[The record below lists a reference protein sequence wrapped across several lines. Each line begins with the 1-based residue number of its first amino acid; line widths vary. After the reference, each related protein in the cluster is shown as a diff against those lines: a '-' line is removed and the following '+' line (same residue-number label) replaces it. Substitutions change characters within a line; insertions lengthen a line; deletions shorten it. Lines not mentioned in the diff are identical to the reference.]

1 MSSDLIGEAQANA
14 DATRRELTIQ
24 PPPKRPW
31 IENPAVPFGEALPAR
46 DPDPIGYAP
55 TSEQQP
61 QPPLMG
67 ATEGLP
73 FGDEIPSTTIGFA
86 PTSEQQPTPPN
97 LSQATPPST
106 FGDDLPSPITHSTQG
121 GMLDD
126 LFTSRT
132 GQALVP
138 GMQPGR
144 NIAEEVMAPYKLQAQ
159 ADAQRQGEFVDSF
172 LGSRDSIIDRNYA
185 TSNTGVGQS
194 MLMLGESL
202 TASNARRLEG
212 AASIASLGTGQS
224 WAESRGEQIAN
235 MPSPPDSLNNPIG
248 EIAPGAAA
256 PEVQTGA
263 SAWYSSITGQA
274 SAVANLVG
282 SLFTPLDGKFD
293 SITDLPDVLFGAP
306 FKFGAA
312 IGRNVSGTRGRAD
325 TSQGEAI
332 DVAATALGQ
341 SIAPAEN
348 INGGYIMNPADGRF
362 GAQGSGL
369 GGAALY
375 GFSIFQN
382 LVGASIYSI
391 TDAGAVANQ
400 ALIGLPIV
408 GESIRQVTNNFGSD
422 LVNRPE
428 LQQLGY
434 RYYQAFGGADL
445 SFTQDRDT
453 LQSKQ
458 SNAYLNILDPKAEGG
473 AWWARFGV
481 GMALDLFTGGVDDIV
496 RIGVRGAP
504 VGRVAIPYPS
514 LRTSIARIGRPGRTP
529 TGLRI
534 PFVETTEQVA
544 SRTAREA
551 RRAAVAPTLGTDI
564 NGVPDPWTTPE
575 SPATVIQPPNYGRG
589 GQPGVGRVVEPP
601 TEPDPWGQSPPS
613 QTATPHSVAQPT
625 AIVAQGEAVFSNGTD
640 ALAVSIITNPGLM
653 PPRALNQRM
662 IDADMAA
669 FNEQVYAQPLDGS
682 QPLLGTD
689 SQVDADMA
697 AFNPQVY
704 AQVIP
709 EDSGTYLPSQSPTR
723 LLPGQ
728 ASLPGQELLPGQ
740 EMLPG
745 QELLPGQMEQ
755 PQLPAGAE
763 RTLITPEPSSGQ
775 TIITPA
781 PRVVEPEIPVTLK
794 PKPPEASTPPTTVIP
809 VTPEQTMLRAVA
821 NDPTSLEAAN
831 PVVRAAVVKESI
843 DSQILDDVGGG
854 EFQYT
859 DATVRE
865 QNRMVR
871 RLERQVENL
880 KIKEQS
886 ARQRRLDTT
895 PIAKERIALQ
905 SQIEDAKFEIGK
917 MRQSMPEDK
926 ALLDTA
932 SPVVTAVDMRP
943 GMTLDAYLGSTQR
956 DITSRDMAQ
965 VPRTLKDLTALG
977 KFLTGND
984 GKPIVSLT
992 RKRPLDTSELKKLR
1006 SMYGFVFDKV
1016 GKPIPQAVLEANP
1029 LMRVETAV
1037 DSSQIPTKTAFVQ
1050 TPEARQPAVTVTQQ
1064 APDPRFADKEY
1075 AAPGSPQAITEVMK
1089 AREQARADFMS
1100 SQSEEASH
1108 ALDDLST
1115 EPGSAVA
1122 VEEFAQNAPTHL
1134 KPTEPGTKKQA
1145 SKMLKA
1151 RAKVHES
1158 GQIASELEDKIA
1170 FAQAA
1175 LVQDTKELQRV
1186 VGDGRAVVADEVLTH
1201 RVMGVEPKKAPP
1213 AGYTPYDV
1221 SEAVSLLQ
1229 YEAYQNK
1236 KPFDFTK
1243 LQEYAQDIASGKRE
1257 PVGIS
1262 PDTPFPIVRED
1273 PEFLATVPYAQIM
1286 AKAGELGGIPL
1297 DQPFAQIFHQVQ
1309 DRVLKSSTGTAENPS
1324 NFIYYDRIE
1333 DIPTPVSLPE
1343 ALAYLRNTKKI
1354 SDVQL
1359 TPKFRKAAEK
1369 TAQEVNKVTWYHG
1382 TRVGMD
1388 DVTNMHPNAGSSS
1401 NLDMGA
1407 GLYLTPDPQVGGLY
1421 ARAAKHTESAVDQLI
1436 EHSPT
1441 GNLHEVVVNL
1451 DRVVLSSDVIPK
1463 PILDQLKQVMGLS
1476 KLTKAST
1483 FADIWKELKD
1493 SGVSAL
1499 TYQNLSAEVATI
1511 LKGSG
1516 LDGIQRDIGLKKSSM
1531 AGDLL
1536 VLDTLDGS
1544 PLPANTT
1551 TKTEGFGTP
1560 DSLDS
1565 KIARHQ
1571 VDSMMDELDS
1581 TKHTKANEL
1590 QSRLQVEG
1598 QHLQDLSEQYAKTLR
1613 QAETEVGDYVKQSEV
1628 LAEMVERQRRIVEG
1642 IQQEQ
1647 APTIAQRQ
1655 AKNKIEATR
1664 TNRDSPCL

>member
-14 DATRRELTIQ
+14 DATRRSLTIQ
-24 PPPKRPW
+24 PPPKRAW
-31 IENPAVPFGEALPAR
+31 LENPAVPFGEALPAR

-73 FGDEIPSTTIGFA
+73 FGDEIPSDPIGFA
-86 PTSEQQPTPPN
+86 PTPEQQPTPPN
-97 LSQATPPST
+97 LSQAT
-106 FGDDLPSPITHSTQG
+106 LPSPITHSTQG
-121 GMLDD
+121 GMPDD

-194 MLMLGESL
+194 LLGLPDRL
-202 TASNARRLEG
+202 TASTSRQSEFAT
-212 AASIASLGTGQS
+212 AALGTGQS

-256 PEVQTGA
+256 PEVRTRA
-263 SAWYSSITGQA
+263 SAWRSSITGQA

-312 IGRNVSGTRGRAD
+312 IGRNMSGTRGRAD

-332 DVAATALGQ
+332 DVAATTLGQ
-341 SIAPAEN
+341 SIFPTES
-348 INGGYIMNPADGRF
+348 INGGYVMNPMDGQF
-362 GAQGSGL
+362 GAFGSGL

-375 GFSIFQN
+375 GFSAFQN
-382 LVGASIYSI
+382 AVSASIYTI
-391 TDAGAVANQ
+391 TDAGATANQ
-400 ALIGLPIV
+400 ALIGQPIV
-408 GESIRQVTNNFGSD
+408 GESIRQVTNDFGSD
-422 LVNRPE
+422 IVNRPE
-428 LQQLGY
+428 LLQLGY
-434 RYYQAFGGADL
+434 RYYQTFGGTDL
-445 SFTQDRDT
+445 AFTQDRGT
-453 LQSKQ
+453 PYAKQ
-458 SNAYLNILDPKAEGG
+458 ANAYLNILDPNAEGG

-481 GMALDLFTGGVDDIV
+481 SMALDLLTGGVDDIV
-496 RIGVRGAP
+496 RVGVRGAR
-504 VGRVAIPYPS
+504 VGALTIPYPS
-514 LRTSIARIGRPGRTP
+514 LRTSIARIGLPGRTP

-534 PFVETTEQVA
+534 PFVETTEQLA

-625 AIVAQGEAVFSNGTD
+625 ATVTQGEAVFSNGTD

-653 PPRALNQRM
+653 PPR
-662 IDADMAA
+662 
-669 FNEQVYAQPLDGS
+669 QV
-682 QPLLGTD
+682 
-689 SQVDADMA
+689 VDADMA
-697 AFNPQVY
+697 AFGVDPQTIQDDMGAFGIDPETVD
-704 AQVIP
+704 ADMNAFGVDPETVANDMGAFGVDPQTVIDDMGAFP
-709 EDSGTYLPSQSPTR
+709 DPAR
-723 LLPGQ
+723 LTGQ
-728 ASLPGQELLPGQ
+728 PDR
-740 EMLPG
+740 
-745 QELLPGQMEQ
+745 
-755 PQLPAGAE
+755 PQLPAGTE

-781 PRVVEPEIPVTLK
+781 PRVVEPITPSMRKAAESK
-794 PKPPEASTPPTTVIP
+794 PKTPEASTPSSADLPI
-809 VTPEQTMLRAVA
+809 TPQTMLRAVA

-880 KIKEQS
+880 KIREQS

-905 SQIEDAKFEIGK
+905 SQIEDVKYEIGQ

-992 RKRPLDTSELKKLR
+992 RKRPLDTSELKKLQ
-1006 SMYGFVFDKV
+1006 SMYGSVFDKV
-1016 GKPIPQAVLEANP
+1016 GKPVPQAVLEANP

-1050 TPEARQPAVTVTQQ
+1050 TPEARQPAVTVTRQ

-1075 AAPGSPQAITEVMK
+1075 AAPGSPQAITEAMR

-1213 AGYTPYDV
+1213 AGYTPDDV
-1221 SEAVSLLQ
+1221 SEAVALLQ

-1257 PVGIS
+1257 SVGIS

-1273 PEFLATVPYAQIM
+1273 PEFLATVPRAQIM
-1286 AKAGELGGIPL
+1286 AKAGELGGIRL
-1297 DQPFAQIFHQVQ
+1297 DQPFDQIFHQVQ
-1309 DRVLKSSTGTAENPS
+1309 DRVLKSSPGTAENPS
-1324 NFIYYDRIE
+1324 NFIYYDRLE
-1333 DIPTPVSLPE
+1333 DIPAPVALPE
-1343 ALAYLRNTKKI
+1343 ALAYLNNTKKI
-1354 SDVQL
+1354 SEVAL
-1359 TPKFRKAAEK
+1359 PKKLAQAAEK

-1407 GLYLTPDPQVGGLY
+1407 GLYLTPDPQIGGLY

-1516 LDGIQRDIGLKKSSM
+1516 LDGIRRDIGLKKSSM

-1560 DSLDS
+1560 DPLDS

-1628 LAEMVERQRRIVEG
+1628 LAEMVERQRRIVDG